1 MRLKVHDELGEKK
14 SPLVLKGSQHKKLP
28 NFEEI
33 ENQELNFLTTWMTY
47 FVLFAFLVWFL

>member
-28 NFEEI
+28 NFKEI
-33 ENQELNFLTTWMTY
+33 ENQE
-47 FVLFAFLVWFL
+47 